1 MRGAYICIYISL
13 SIYICM
19 YMYMRVYVCA
29 CVCVWKTMD
38 IDIVMQVINI
48 IGVMAI
54 LHIYIF
60 FTCVLVSYA
69 QVL

>member
-1 MRGAYICIYISL
+1 
-13 SIYICM
+13 
-19 YMYMRVYVCA
+19 
-29 CVCVWKTMD
+29 MD

-54 LHIYIF
+54 LHIYIYIFF